1 MEKKQVENR
10 KIIKKIFLI
19 TLIMYFMTLIIAII
33 LSSEEDLSSLKNGP
47 LLIFLFY
54 GQLIFILINIAIN
67 RTSKNISSLELK
79 KILDVELTIKSMIFL
94 IYNIILPN
102 INQRFNSLI
111 IYSVLIIAFVINMG
125 ILMNTSKY
133 TDKLVVNMKKEVNGK
148 IINTKYSLIGIM
160 LYFIA
165 ISIASQTIYKII
177 FKVCLFI
184 LSINI
189 LNNNLKRHYCVTNFK
204 NKINLSLIIG
214 GLINISIFIYMYS
227 IFDDLDK
234 RTFFNIRDISFIISS
249 LFIIP
254 YLKKTQ
260 FSNN

>member
-111 IYSVLIIAFVINMG
+111 
-125 ILMNTSKY
+125 
-133 TDKLVVNMKKEVNGK
+133 
-148 IINTKYSLIGIM
+148 
-160 LYFIA
+160 FIV
-165 ISIASQTIYKII
+165 Y
-177 FKVCLFI
+177 
-184 LSINI
+184 
-189 LNNNLKRHYCVTNFK
+189 
-204 NKINLSLIIG
+204 
-214 GLINISIFIYMYS
+214 
-227 IFDDLDK
+227 
-234 RTFFNIRDISFIISS
+234 
-249 LFIIP
+249 
-254 YLKKTQ
+254 
-260 FSNN
+260 